1 LLTKCLREQTSGAA
15 GAKNDALKK
24 RDEIAPEKTPLEK
37 MLQNAGPL
45 RTDGSDRFYGFE
57 NVSADPRPWPGVSRT
72 GLSLTH
78 IQFGNT
84 W

>member
-1 LLTKCLREQTSGAA
+1 MRQDTLLLTKCLRKQTSGTA

-57 NVSADPRPWPGVSRT
+57 NVSADPQTITGCDRK

-78 IQFGNT
+78 I
-84 W
+84 